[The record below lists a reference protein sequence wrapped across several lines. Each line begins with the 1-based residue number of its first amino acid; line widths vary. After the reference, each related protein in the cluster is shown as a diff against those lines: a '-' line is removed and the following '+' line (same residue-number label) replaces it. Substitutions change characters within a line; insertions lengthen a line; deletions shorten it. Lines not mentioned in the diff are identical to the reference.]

1 MLSLEPLYA
10 DMEGAGLGK
19 QQWGLLDEGFSW
31 DVTVHSETGLGKQ
44 ETSIPDYSCVK
55 QLVKLCTKF
64 ATSACSPDAIIK
76 FAI

>member
-31 DVTVHSETGLGKQ
+31 DVTVHSETGL
-44 ETSIPDYSCVK
+44 TPL
-55 QLVKLCTKF
+55 LVSMVLTDLYKLL
-64 ATSACSPDAIIK
+64 D
-76 FAI
+76 